1 MELSLTLQRWFKL
14 CLSWRALSSNWLD
27 LRNIWTIL
35 NCPFVRMSSFWY
47 KWKTTLKSLKK
58 LSSKH
63 FVTIILVNSPINV
76 QQTIEN
82 CGRPSPFQNDKP
94 SRGAEGESRLSELC
108 IPVID
113 LLSTPCSH
121 NWILT
126 YVVITKDF
134 LPWNFSFFFFW
145 ISVSH

>member
-1 MELSLTLQRWFKL
+1 MNDSELP
-14 CLSWRALSSNWLD
+14 
-27 LRNIWTIL
+27 LRENVIVLIQMKDYAEIL
-35 NCPFVRMSSFWY
+35 M
-47 KWKTTLKSLKK
+47 K

-82 CGRPSPFQNDKP
+82 CGPPSPFQNDKP

-121 NWILT
+121 N
-126 YVVITKDF
+126 
-134 LPWNFSFFFFW
+134 
-145 ISVSH
+145 